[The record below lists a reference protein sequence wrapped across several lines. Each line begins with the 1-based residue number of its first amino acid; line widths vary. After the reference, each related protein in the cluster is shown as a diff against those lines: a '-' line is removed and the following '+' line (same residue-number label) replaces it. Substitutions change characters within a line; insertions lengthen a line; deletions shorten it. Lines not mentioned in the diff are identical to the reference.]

1 MLFLVGRT
9 LERVSEVGGDG
20 PYDRQQTAK
29 SGHCGECLHHH
40 ERTGFGFFDFTVE
53 QQALSG
59 GRFDLSQARAH
70 YVA

>member
-1 MLFLVGRT
+1 VVVVPEFRPFENPT
-9 LERVSEVGGDG
+9 FSTES
-20 PYDRQQTAK
+20 AK